1 MNDKP
6 AIVWLREDFRLAD
19 NAALTAAAQTG
30 APLLLVHIRL
40 ERPCGMT
47 AVDWF
52 REKTLAHF
60 NGDLR
65 SLGGKIHVFTGD
77 PARLLPEIVARV
89 GAAAVFWNRR
99 YDPVGREID
108 AGLKREL
115 TACGTEAHSFAGA
128 LLHEPWTVK
137 NRAGQPFKIFSAYW
151 RAACEA
157 GSPRPPLP
165 APRELKFFTG
175 PVTGAQEERLPW
187 PAWTSSLDAHHKFGE
202 AAAQDRLVRFI
213 ADDLG
218 HYEDERDFP
227 DRDATS
233 GLSPYLRVGQISP
246 RQVWNAVSDASV
258 NPAHAAAR
266 AKFLAELGWREFAW
280 SVLWEHPGL
289 ADHALRQE
297 FEGLP
302 WRADPSGLEAWK
314 RGRTGYPLVDAGMRE
329 LWRSGVMHNRVRMV
343 AASFLVKHLLID
355 WRLGEQWFAETLAD
369 YDPASNALNWQWCA
383 GTGADSAPFFRIM
396 NPVLQSRKFDP
407 SGAYIRRW
415 VPELKSV
422 SDKDIHA
429 PWESPGGLP
438 VNYPLPIVDHA
449 TARRRALAAWDGVR
463 GGDGQA

>member
-19 NAALTAAAQTG
+19 NAALTAATQTG
-30 APLLLVHIRL
+30 APLLLVHIRP
-40 ERPCGMT
+40 ERPSGMT

-60 NGDLR
+60 NAGLQ
-65 SLGGKIHVFTGD
+65 SLSGKVHVFTGD
-77 PARLLPEIVARV
+77 SARLLPEIVARI

-99 YDPVGREID
+99 YDPIGREID
-108 AGLKREL
+108 AGLKREFA
-115 TACGTEAHSFAGA
+115 ACGTEAHSFAGA
-128 LLHEPWTVK
+128 LFHEPWTVK

-157 GSPRPPLP
+157 GSPGPPLP
-165 APRELKFFTG
+165 APREFKFFAG
-175 PVTGAQEERLPW
+175 SITGAQEQQLSW
-187 PAWTSSLDAHHKFGE
+187 PAWTSSLDAYHEFGE
-202 AAAQDRLVRFI
+202 AAAQDRLARFV

-233 GLSPYLRVGQISP
+233 GLSPYLRVGQITP
-246 RQVWNAVSDASV
+246 RQVWNAVSDA
-258 NPAHAAAR
+258 PGGLAHAAAR
-266 AKFLAELGWREFAW
+266 AKFLAELGWRDFAW

-289 ADHALRQE
+289 ADHALREE
-297 FEGLP
+297 FEDLP
-302 WRADPSGLEAWK
+302 WRSDPSGLEAWK

-355 WRLGEQWFAETLAD
+355 WRLGEQWFAETLVD

-415 VPELKSV
+415 VPELKSA
-422 SDKDIHA
+422 SDKHIHA
-429 PWESPGGLP
+429 PWESPDARP
-438 VNYPLPIVDHA
+438 ANYPLPIVDHA
-449 TARRRALAAWDGVR
+449 AARRRALAAWDGVR
-463 GGDGQA
+463 GGDRQS